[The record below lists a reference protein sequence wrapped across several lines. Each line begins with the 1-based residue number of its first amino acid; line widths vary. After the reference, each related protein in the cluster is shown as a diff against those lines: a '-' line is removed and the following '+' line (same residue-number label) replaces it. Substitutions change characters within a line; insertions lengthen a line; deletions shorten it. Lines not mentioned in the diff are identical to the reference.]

1 MVQSVDQCACFL
13 QYTLAHA
20 EMSFM
25 LAAYTGPAGRT
36 TRDAGSDSI
45 ADCRLCAGGFGGA
58 GCGTLCGGIG
68 ENATYGPTGRAVGAD
83 CSLCSAQGKTVTYSF
98 NWNLAND
105 IFSPRTVSRLG
116 AITPVEC
123 LSEYSQV
130 RDGEFWLPLSSTEG
144 VTVTPGVTSF
154 AACVDLCTAANCQL
168 LTYDYTAKECHVR
181 VSEAPVYEG

>member
-1 MVQSVDQCACFL
+1 MLSTQDPIHYPTVC
-13 QYTLAHA
+13 TLPH
-20 EMSFM
+20 
-25 LAAYTGPAGRT
+25 LAAVLSLRPGPVGRT
-36 TRDAGSDSI
+36 TPEAGSDSLG
-45 ADCRLCAGGFGGA
+45 DCRLCAGGFGGPDCA
-58 GCGTLCGGIG
+58 TPCGGL
-68 ENATYGPTGRAVGAD
+68 ENATYGPLGRAVGSE
-83 CSLCSAQGKTVTYSF
+83 CQPCSAQGKTVTFSF
-98 NWNLAND
+98 SWNLQND
-105 IFSPRTVSRLG
+105 IFTPGTVSRLG

-154 AACVDLCTAANCQL
+154 AACVDLCTAVNCQL